1 MINLPIVK
9 HFIQVLSLTW
19 LFWLYF
25 STSLLTISKP
35 ETSPQTASSSAFKP
49 FKLAARSVAVT
60 TRINAS
66 LFESS
71 WDDASASTEDNLYS
85 NQIEDWARLEI
96 SLKHRQ
102 LTLYRGN
109 TKIKSYPIAIG
120 QLGWETPTGQFQVI
134 DMKESPTWINPLTNQ
149 TIPGDDPKN
158 PLGHFWIAFY
168 TDGHKWIGFHGTPNP
183 ETVGKAASHGCIRMY
198 NEDVEELFYQ
208 VSTGTPVSVTR

>member
-1 MINLPIVK
+1 MIKLSMVK
-9 HFIQVLSLTW
+9 QLIQVLSLTW

-35 ETSPQTASSSAFKP
+35 SAAPPKASASVFKP
-49 FKLAARSVAVT
+49 FKLAAHSIAVP

-66 LFESS
+66 RFKSFWE
-71 WDDASASTEDNLYS
+71 DAPTDVSYS
-85 NQIEDWARLEI
+85 DRLEDWARLEI
-96 SLKHRQ
+96 SLKHRR
-102 LTLYRGN
+102 LTLYRGD

-120 QLGWETPTGQFQVI
+120 QLGWETPTGRFQVI
-134 DMKESPTWINPLTNQ
+134 DMKEDPAWINPLTKQ
-149 TIPGDDPKN
+149 LIPGGSPKN
-158 PLGHFWIAFY
+158 PLGHYWIAFY
-168 TDGHKWIGFHGTPNP
+168 TDGSNWIGFHGTPET

>member
-1 MINLPIVK
+1 MPSGSV
-9 HFIQVLSLTW
+9 
-19 LFWLYF
+19 
-25 STSLLTISKP
+25 
-35 ETSPQTASSSAFKP
+35 FKP
-49 FKLAARSVAVT
+49 FKLAARSIAVP

-66 LFESS
+66 RFKSFWETAPA
-71 WDDASASTEDNLYS
+71 DASYPYS
-85 NQIEDWARLEI
+85 SRLEDWARLEI

-102 LTLYRGN
+102 LTLYRGD
-109 TKIKSYPIAIG
+109 TKVKSYPIAIG

-149 TIPGDDPKN
+149 VIPGGNPKN